1 MECFGFS
8 LAMFSVSI
16 TLRELEPADVVDPK
30 CHTLNLSVYCCTR
43 FVYVLACIAQNVHVE
58 L

>member
-16 TLRELEPADVVDPK
+16 TLRESEPADVVDPK

-43 FVYVLACIAQNVHVE
+43 FVYVYY
-58 L
+58 